1 MTERDTVSLPISA
14 SLVPQEISPVNPAV
28 IGSVVVESDNYNSR
42 IVMFITV
49 QLIIQTWHNKK
60 KTETT
65 TARETTPSSKEKE
78 KNCQ

>member
-14 SLVPQEISPVNPAV
+14 SLVPQEISPINPAV

-49 QLIIQTWHNKK
+49 QLIIQT
-60 KTETT
+60 
-65 TARETTPSSKEKE
+65 
-78 KNCQ
+78 